1 MTETGHVKIPE
12 TPTPETQPKPPR
24 LGLWLLTVLVGMGML
39 QMLNARNTAQ
49 RPPGPVRGDI
59 AFTQDALAPRIGHW
73 EVTQFQVLSPEELP
87 EGQFWWTH
95 SWNYTNGAFNSTVT
109 FDQADFAHWHDL
121 TVCYRGLGWTL
132 AAKSVLDSTPDTDPW
147 PCVVARLNKTGTDSA
162 LLVFSLFF
170 DDGDPVDP
178 RDYETPE
185 TSGNGLWRQFESRF
199 KSGRRK
205 STVGSVRQCQVL
217 VPYSGT
223 LDSETEASIIDLH
236 LQTRDAFRKQWLAH
250 WQSALPK

>member
-1 MTETGHVKIPE
+1 M
-12 TPTPETQPKPPR
+12 
-24 LGLWLLTVLVGMGML
+24 
-39 QMLNARNTAQ
+39 
-49 RPPGPVRGDI
+49 
-59 AFTQDALAPRIGHW
+59 
-73 EVTQFQVLSPEELP
+73 
-87 EGQFWWTH
+87 
-95 SWNYTNGAFNSTVT
+95 
-109 FDQADFAHWHDL
+109 